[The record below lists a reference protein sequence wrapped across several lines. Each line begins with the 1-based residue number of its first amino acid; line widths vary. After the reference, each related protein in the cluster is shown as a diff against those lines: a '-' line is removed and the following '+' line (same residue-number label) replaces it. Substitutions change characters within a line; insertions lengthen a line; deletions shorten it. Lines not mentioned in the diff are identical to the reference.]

1 MSSITGTA
9 LTEEGMRKDDMKQ
22 TISPDLPE
30 RLSGLGEMAAN
41 LWWSWHPACR
51 MLYKMLDRQI
61 WKESSH
67 NPVKMLK
74 ELPREVVEAAARNPE
89 YLRHYDKVLVEFRD
103 YMEAKG
109 GYFAAHVLDPH
120 HYPIAYFSA
129 EYGLH
134 HSLPFYAGGLGFL
147 AGDYIKECSDLKVP
161 LVAVGFMYPQG
172 YVHQHI
178 REDGWQEN
186 TDETLDRDA
195 ASIFRVL
202 SETGSQL
209 VIKVPLIEPP
219 IHVAVWRVAVGR
231 TPLYLLDTDIEI
243 NDPWNR
249 RISQHL
255 YISDIEQRLRQE
267 IVLGIGGSQVLASL
281 GITHSILHLNEGH
294 AAFALMERIRERVQD
309 GMRYE
314 EAVQQVRKTSV
325 FTTHTPVPAGHD
337 VFPFELMDKYFRRY
351 CQTLGVSRE
360 AFLHLGIN
368 PQEPKAGFNM
378 TAFALRLAGYRN
390 GVSKRHGEVARKMW
404 HALWPD
410 VPEQDVPIDYVTN
423 GVHVPT
429 WIEPKIE
436 LLFKRYLGPTCLE
449 ENDNEN
455 LWRLADEIPDEE
467 LWKTHYWL
475 KIKLID
481 AIRERIRQRWAR
493 DHASLAVVRAGGTL
507 LDHSVLTLGFAR
519 RFATYK
525 RADLILYDLERLKKL
540 LNDRWRPIQIIFAGK
555 AHPADDPGK
564 RILQRI
570 FNAALNPDLA
580 GRIAFV
586 EDYGEQ
592 LAQYLVHGVDVWLNN
607 PLPPMEASGT
617 SGMKAAL
624 NGVPHLSIM
633 DGWWIEGFNGKN
645 GWAFGKEERGGNRDQ
660 ADAEAIYELL
670 EKEIIPLYYNV
681 SDDGVPHGWVKVMKE
696 SIKSNGPR
704 FSARR
709 MVKEYIEKFYTNAL
723 KEV

>member
-1 MSSITGTA
+1 MEIKEII
-9 LTEEGMRKDDMKQ
+9 L
-22 TISPDLPE
+22 PDLPE
-30 RLSGLGEMAAN
+30 RLRGLGELAAN

-51 MLYKMLDRQI
+51 MLFKMLDRQI
-61 WKESSH
+61 WKESGH
-67 NPVKMLK
+67 NPIKMLK
-74 ELPREVVEAAARNPE
+74 ELPREILEAAAHNPE
-89 YLRHYDKVLVEFRD
+89 YLRHYDEVFSEFQQAMD
-103 YMEAKG
+103 ATE
-109 GYFAAHVLDPH
+109 GYFSEHVLDPK

-147 AGDYIKECSDLKVP
+147 AGDFIKECSDLRVP

-186 TDETLDRDA
+186 IDETLDRDV

-202 SETGSQL
+202 TETGDQL
-209 VIKVPLIEPP
+209 VVKVPWIEPP
-219 IHVAVWRVAVGR
+219 LHVAVWRVAVGR
-231 TPLYLLDTDIEI
+231 IPLYLLDTDIEI

-255 YISDIEQRLRQE
+255 YISDIEQRMRQE
-267 IVLGIGGSQVLASL
+267 IVLGFGGSQVLAGL
-281 GITHSILHLNEGH
+281 GITHSVLHLNEGH
-294 AAFALMERIRERVQD
+294 AAFALLERIRERVQG
-309 GMRYE
+309 GMNYE
-314 EAVQQVRKTSV
+314 EAVQQVQKTSV
-325 FTTHTPVPAGHD
+325 FTTHTPVLAGHD
-337 VFPFELMDKYFRRY
+337 VFPFEMIDKYFRPY
-351 CQTLGVSRE
+351 CQTLGVSRD
-360 AFLHLGIN
+360 AFLQLGIN
-368 PQEPKAGFNM
+368 PKEPNAGFNM
-378 TAFALRLAGYRN
+378 TAFALRLSGLRN
-390 GVSKRHGEVARKMW
+390 GVSKRHGEVARRMW
-404 HALWPD
+404 QPLWPG
-410 VPEQDVPIDYVTN
+410 VPEQDVPIDSVTN

-429 WIEPKIE
+429 WVEPKIE
-436 LLFKRYLGPTCLE
+436 ILFKRYLGPTCLAD
-449 ENDNEN
+449 NDNEV
-455 LWRLADEIPDEE
+455 LWKRADEIPDEE

-493 DHASLAVVRAGGTL
+493 DHAGLAVVRAGGTL
-507 LDHSVLTLGFAR
+507 LDHSVLTLGFSR

-525 RADLILYDLERLKKL
+525 RADLILYDLGRLKKL
-540 LNDRWRPIQIIFAGK
+540 LNDRWRPMQIIFAGK

-570 FNAALNPDLA
+570 FTAALDPEMG

-586 EDYGEQ
+586 EDYEEQ
-592 LAQYLVHGVDVWLNN
+592 IAQYLVHGVDCWLNN
-607 PLPPMEASGT
+607 PLPPLEACGT

-633 DGWWIEGFNGKN
+633 DGWWVEGFNGKN
-645 GWAFGKEERGGNRDQ
+645 GWAFGRETVSGNRDQ

-670 EKEIIPLYYNV
+670 EKTIIPLYYNV
-681 SDDGVPHGWVKVMKE
+681 SDDGVPHGWVTVMKE
-696 SIKSNGPR
+696 SIKSNAPR

-709 MVKEYIEKFYTNAL
+709 MVKEYIERFYVKAL
-723 KEV
+723 KEA